1 MMKVCVDRDAG
12 MVFSAS
18 LTNTNIKH
26 GVISQTPGHWN
37 MDKSDNFMCLCKQ
50 ISILNAQ

>member
-18 LTNTNIKH
+18 LTNTNME
-26 GVISQTPGHWN
+26 SQTPGH
-37 MDKSDNFMCLCKQ
+37 
-50 ISILNAQ
+50 